1 MTDEEKFVEGLYEQ
15 ANEQLKEVYKEQ
27 KEARNELLKEI
38 AMIMLTYTILDG
50 LMNIKKN
57 DKDEI
62 YKKLSELIII
72 NYKNISNKEVE
83 VLNNILETTVKKTF
97 NFYSYN
103 SGLKDVR
110 KIVESNFKGKH
121 FSKRIWSN
129 EQEVSKYLHKQ
140 VNNFLNGKINVN
152 QIKKNI
158 EKTFNVSAYN
168 AKRLV
173 TTEVSRCSSKA
184 FDKFC
189 EETGVKK
196 VRYNA
201 TLDSK
206 LCDDCAEY
214 HNKVFDIKDK
224 IEVPRHP
231 FVVASM
237 RLLNK
242 FLIEAFQI
250 TLFTCV
256 V

>member
-152 QIKKNI
+152 QIKKDI
-158 EKTFNVSAYN
+158 EKTFNTSAYN

-173 TTEVSRCSSKA
+173 TTEVNRCEDEA
-184 FDKFC
+184 FRRFC
-189 EETGVKK
+189 KETGVKK
-196 VRYNA
+196 IKRNA
-201 TLDSK
+201 ILDTHTCS
-206 LCDDCAEY
+206 DCAEY
-214 HNKVFDIKDK
+214 DGVIYDLDK
-224 IEVPRHP
+224 APTLPTHP
-231 FVVASM
+231 LCRCFYEIV
-237 RLLNK
+237 
-242 FLIEAFQI
+242 E
-250 TLFTCV
+250 
-256 V
+256 